1 MSRAKKV
8 YFPKIRLQEMLN
20 RPGGISRDQALEGA
34 IANLDDMKGESN
46 LIIEDAIAA
55 IEASS
60 AQVHGGQ
67 LSPEVMKE
75 ILEQSGQVVTLAG
88 TFGYVALDRAAR
100 GLCDITD
107 GLILAGL
114 GDAAPVLVHV
124 RALRM
129 FAPRS
134 LPLSKDACEQV
145 LAELEKIMVFY
156 DLKPIPQP
164 VG

>member
-34 IANLDDMKGESN
+34 ISNLDDMKGEGN
-46 LIIEDAIAA
+46 IIIENAIAA
-55 IEASS
+55 IEALS
-60 AQVHGGQ
+60 AQVNGGK
-67 LSPEVMKE
+67 LAPEVMKE
-75 ILEQSGQVVTLAG
+75 ILEQADQVVTLAG
-88 TFGYVALDRAAR
+88 TFAYVALDRAAR

-107 GLILAGL
+107 GLMQAGK

-134 LPLSKDACEQV
+134 IPLGKEASDQV

-156 DLKPIPQP
+156 DLRPLAEPA
-164 VG
+164 G